1 MSFSSIRTLM
11 TRLDDGDEIARFDLG
26 GRDTRVVRIG
36 AFPRSEFAAVYC
48 DTGAIIGIPE
58 LTLERAAE
66 RARIA
71 AMPGS
76 AWADEY
82 DDICCAGGCSRCTAQ
97 QGWVF

>member
-1 MSFSSIRTLM
+1 MIAFQRMLA
-11 TRLDDGDEIARFDLG
+11 TRLESGAEIARFDLG
-26 GRDTRVVRIG
+26 GRDTRVVRVG
-36 AFPRSEFAAVYC
+36 AFPRSEFVALWC

-71 AMPGS
+71 AMPGC
-76 AWADEY
+76 AGADEY
-82 DDICCAGGCSRCTAQ
+82 DDICCAGGCSRCTTQ